1 MCHLAT
7 YFLDVSLSNNDE
19 IVLTE
24 YLVDIAASRASGV
37 FLRLR
42 LSLSRRQQETVATV
56 PYSISFSRVEA
67 FHYPASPHTPSQE
80 NIPPN
85 MSS

>member
-7 YFLDVSLSNNDE
+7 YFLDVSFSNIDE

-37 FLRLR
+37 FLLLR
-42 LSLSRRQQETVATV
+42 LSQPFREYLGGRVCRRWFRSVMV
-56 PYSISFSRVEA
+56 HI
-67 FHYPASPHTPSQE
+67 
-80 NIPPN
+80 
-85 MSS
+85 